1 VRSVREL
8 LKLRDHLEKLKV
20 SLQEKQ
26 YFFPHKQLLAVV
38 KLLNRAIRTVNS
50 TIHEL
55 KYDLPELAKSLS
67 MKCNQLLNEY
77 DSLDFRNKRA
87 LREYLDNVK
96 YFTRYIFAAYY
107 DFTGKLSIVKRAYKL
122 YVLSFVISIIL
133 APLIIGASIM
143 FIGLLMFPLFISI
156 HAFRARRKLGLVI
169 ASTLVP
175 FILFISANALYYSI
189 YALLHLEEVEVIA
202 SALNV
207 GILLA
212 YLILVGILL
221 ASIVSLTFV
230 TYSFIVLYRHMDAFI

>member
-1 VRSVREL
+1 MRSVREL
-8 LKLRDHLEKLKV
+8 LKLRDHLEKLRVGLK
-20 SLQEKQ
+20 EKQ
-26 YFFPHKQLLAVV
+26 CFFPHKQLLTVT
-38 KLLNRAIRTVNS
+38 KLLGRAVKVTDL

-55 KYDLPELAKSLS
+55 KYDLPELARSLNT
-67 MKCNQLLNEY
+67 KCRQLLNKY
-77 DSLDFRNKRA
+77 NSLDFRDRRA
-87 LREYLDNVK
+87 LREYLDDVR
-96 YFTRYIFAAYY
+96 YFTRYVFAAYY

-169 ASTLVP
+169 ASTLAP

-189 YALLHLEEVEVIA
+189 YALLYSEEVEVIA

-207 GILLA
+207 SIVLA
-212 YLILVGILL
+212 YLILIGILF
-221 ASIVSLTFV
+221 ASIVSLILV